1 MLSSMLSALPLLA
14 ILAGSASA
22 LDASSMRA
30 RSVYQVVT
38 DRFALSNDS
47 TTTACSTSARQYCG
61 GTWKGIQSKLD
72 YIQGMG
78 FDTVWI
84 SPVVSNIGGTTGE
97 GQSYHGYWSLDVSQL
112 NSNFGAEA
120 DLKSLISALHS
131 RGMYIMVDVV
141 INHVAA
147 TSNSDFQTSSSYGP
161 FSVQDDFHP
170 FCWITDYSNQT
181 NVEQCWLGDTN
192 VALPDLN
199 TESTTVVNYWTNWI
213 SQLVSNYTIDAIRID
228 TAKHIRADFW
238 PGFTAAANVF
248 NVAEILDGDP
258 AYVGPY
264 QKNATLNP
272 FNYPAYY
279 PIIRAFNQTGTSF
292 TELSTM
298 VSSIKSDF
306 SDPTLLGGFTNNA
319 DNPRFENYTSD
330 SGVSGARTWAS
341 YPSSFHALRYVV
353 YSAYASS
360 ALLCTLLSLLC
371 LLLPGHSASVPLLLQ
386 TRQNVCPRTRLRLAA
401 RPRLAA
407 CPRLAA
413 RIRLAAR
420 VCLAARNLAD
430 ARIQL
435 IMNAHAYSIVTDGIP
450 YVYYGSEAGFK
461 GGNDPDNRE
470 ALWLSGYNTSSTMYG
485 FFKRLNAARQAAGNS
500 SSSFYTTQVSGAS

>member
-14 ILAGSASA
+14 LLAGSASA

-330 SGVSGARTWAS
+330 SGVSAAWDARRSKCISLLSRTR
-341 YPSSFHALRYVV
+341 PALPLP
-353 YSAYASS
+353 YSAFLCSTLRLCRSLPLRFSTVSHASRPFCLGS
-360 ALLCTLLSLLC
+360 APARIPPESLPSRSLLS
-371 LLLPGHSASVPLLLQ
+371 
-386 TRQNVCPRTRLRLAA
+386 
-401 RPRLAA
+401 
-407 CPRLAA
+407 
-413 RIRLAAR
+413 
-420 VCLAARNLAD
+420 
-430 ARIQL
+430 
-435 IMNAHAYSIVTDGIP
+435 
-450 YVYYGSEAGFK
+450 
-461 GGNDPDNRE
+461 
-470 ALWLSGYNTSSTMYG
+470 
-485 FFKRLNAARQAAGNS
+485 
-500 SSSFYTTQVSGAS
+500 